1 MPDPAHGGA
10 YAVASPHADATEA
23 GRAAFAAGGNAVDAA
38 LAAACALTVVYPHMC
53 AVGGD
58 IMALVHDGQA
68 HAINASGRAPAA
80 APAGGEV
87 AERGVHTIT
96 VPGAV
101 SAWHTLSERW
111 GARPAAAAIE
121 VAAELAERGVPVARS
136 LAGALADE
144 AKLVAADPGMRRVF
158 SNEGRVLRMGDTLVQ
173 PALAATLR
181 RLAANGA
188 DELYRGE
195 TGERLVAGLAALGC
209 LLTTADLAAHRADVE
224 PSLHLTLGGLELHT
238 MGANSQGFCLPQ
250 ILATVAHLELDDPL
264 GAGAPML
271 AAIFRESARDRDT
284 HLADP
289 AAMTR
294 PVEALLTPEHIA
306 DVARR
311 AAASAARAEMTT
323 PAHGD
328 TIAVVAADATGLS
341 VSLIQS
347 IFSGFGSGVLEPE
360 TGILLHNRGACFSS
374 DPASPNALGPG
385 KRPLHTLMP
394 LIGTTDGRP
403 TWVAGTMGGRAQA
416 QIHAQMLLRRQA
428 GGDVVT
434 AVSAPRMIVGDLEA
448 GGRDVAVEEDFASA
462 RDAFARAG
470 VEPAVMPRLSEA
482 AGHAHAIVPTGDGS
496 FEAASDPRSDG
507 AAVCS

>member
-58 IMALVHDGQA
+58 IMALVHDGEA
-68 HAINASGRAPAA
+68 HTINASGRAPAA
-80 APAGGEV
+80 APAGGDV
-87 AERGVHTIT
+87 PERGVGAIT

-101 SAWHTLSERW
+101 SGWHGLAERW
-111 GARPAAAAIE
+111 GSRPASAAIE
-121 VAAELAERGVPVARS
+121 AAAELAEAGVPVARS
-136 LAGALADE
+136 LAGALEYEPD
-144 AKLVAADPGMRRVF
+144 LVAADAGMRGVF
-158 SNEGRVLRMGDTLVQ
+158 MRDGHVLRMGDMLVQ
-173 PALAATLR
+173 PALGATLR
-181 RLAANGA
+181 RLAENGA

-195 TGERLVAGLAALGC
+195 TGARMVAGLTALGC
-209 LLTTADLAAHRADVE
+209 RITEADLAAHRADIE
-224 PSLHLTLGGLELHT
+224 PALHRTIGDLDLHT
-238 MGANSQGFCLPQ
+238 MGANSQGFCLLQ
-250 ILATVAHLELDDPL
+250 ILAAVAHLGLADPL

-271 AAIFRESARDRDT
+271 ASIFRESARDRDA

-289 AAMTR
+289 AAMRR
-294 PVEALLTPEHIA
+294 PVDTLLTPEHIA
-306 DVARR
+306 DLAGR
-311 AAASAARAEMTT
+311 ATALAARPEMTT

-328 TIAVVAADATGLS
+328 TIAVVAADANGLS

-374 DPASPNALGPG
+374 DSASPNALGPG

-394 LIGTTDGRP
+394 LVGTQDGRA

-416 QIHAQMLLRRQA
+416 QIHAQMLLRRAA
-428 GGDVVT
+428 GADVAT
-434 AVSAPRMIVGDLEA
+434 AVSAPRMIVGDLEL
-448 GGRDVAVEEDFASA
+448 GGRGVAVEQDFTTA
-462 RDAFARAG
+462 RDAFGRAG
-470 VEPAVMPRLSEA
+470 IEPDVMPRLSES
-482 AGHAHAIVPTGDGS
+482 AGHAHAIVPAEDGR

-507 AAVCS
+507 AAICS

>member
-1 MPDPAHGGA
+1 MPDPAHGGG

-58 IMALVHDGQA
+58 IMALVHDGEA

-80 APAGGEV
+80 APAGAEV
-87 AERGVHTIT
+87 PERGVGSIT

-101 SAWHTLSERW
+101 SAWHVMAERW
-111 GARPAAAAIE
+111 GSRPAAAAIE
-121 VAAELAERGVPVARS
+121 VAAELAETGVPVARS
-136 LAGALADE
+136 LAGALEYEPD
-144 AKLVAADPGMRRVF
+144 LIAADAGMRAVF
-158 SNEGRVLRMGDTLVQ
+158 APEGRVLRMGDRLVQ
-173 PALAATLR
+173 PALAATLH

-188 DELYRGE
+188 DELYRGD
-195 TGERLVAGLAALGC
+195 TGARLVAGLDALGC
-209 LLTTADLAAHRADVE
+209 RLTEADLAAHQADVG
-224 PSLHLTLGGLELHT
+224 PALHGTAGGLELHT
-238 MGANSQGFCLPQ
+238 MGANSQGFCLLQ
-250 ILATVAHLELDDPL
+250 ILAAVAHLGLDDPL

-271 AAIFRESARDRDT
+271 ASIFRESARERDS

-289 AAMTR
+289 AAMTG

-306 DVARR
+306 GLAQRVTASTARP
-311 AAASAARAEMTT
+311 EMTT

-328 TIAVVAADATGLS
+328 TIAVVAADAAGLS

-374 DPASPNALGPG
+374 DPATPNALGPG

-394 LIGTTDGRP
+394 LIGTRDGRAA
-403 TWVAGTMGGRAQA
+403 WVAGTMGGRAQA
-416 QIHAQMLLRRQA
+416 QIHAQMLLRRAA
-428 GGDVVT
+428 GADVAT
-434 AVSAPRMIVGDLEA
+434 AVSAPRMIVGDLEL
-448 GGRDVAVEEDFASA
+448 GGRGVAVEEDFAAA
-462 RDAFARAG
+462 RDAFGRAG
-470 VEPAVMPRLSEA
+470 IEPDVMPRLSEA
-482 AGHAHAIVPTGDGS
+482 AGHAHAIVPVEEGA

-507 AAVCS
+507 AAICS

>member
-1 MPDPAHGGA
+1 
-10 YAVASPHADATEA
+10 
-23 GRAAFAAGGNAVDAA
+23 
-38 LAAACALTVVYPHMC
+38 
-53 AVGGD
+53 
-58 IMALVHDGQA
+58 
-68 HAINASGRAPAA
+68 
-80 APAGGEV
+80 
-87 AERGVHTIT
+87 
-96 VPGAV
+96 
-101 SAWHTLSERW
+101 
-111 GARPAAAAIE
+111 
-121 VAAELAERGVPVARS
+121 
-136 LAGALADE
+136 
-144 AKLVAADPGMRRVF
+144 
-158 SNEGRVLRMGDTLVQ
+158 
-173 PALAATLR
+173 
-181 RLAANGA
+181 
-188 DELYRGE
+188 
-195 TGERLVAGLAALGC
+195 
-209 LLTTADLAAHRADVE
+209 
-224 PSLHLTLGGLELHT
+224 
-238 MGANSQGFCLPQ
+238 
-250 ILATVAHLELDDPL
+250 
-264 GAGAPML
+264 
-271 AAIFRESARDRDT
+271 
-284 HLADP
+284 
-289 AAMTR
+289 
-294 PVEALLTPEHIA
+294 VEALLTPEHIA
-306 DVARR
+306 EVARR
-311 AAASAARAEMTT
+311 AAASAARPEMTT

-347 IFSGFGSGVLEPE
+347 VFSGFGSGVLEPE

-428 GGDVVT
+428 GADVVT

-448 GGRDVAVEEDFASA
+448 GGRDVAVEEDFAAA

>member
-58 IMALVHDGQA
+58 IMALVHDGEA

-80 APAGGEV
+80 APAGGAV
-87 AERGVHTIT
+87 PERGVDTVT

-101 SAWHTLSERW
+101 SAWYAMAERW

-121 VAAELAERGVPVARS
+121 VAAELAGSGVPVARS
-136 LAGALADE
+136 LAGALVEDAQ
-144 AKLVAADPGMRRVF
+144 LVAADPGMRGVF
-158 SNEGRVLRMGDTLVQ
+158 SREGRVLSMGDTLVQ

-181 RLAANGA
+181 RIAENGP

-195 TGERLVAGLAALGC
+195 TGSRLVAGLAAIGC
-209 LLTTADLAAHRADVE
+209 RLTAADLAAHRADIE
-224 PSLHLTLGGLELHT
+224 PALELTVGGLELHT
-238 MGANSQGFCLPQ
+238 MGPNSQGFCLLQ
-250 ILATVAHLELDDPL
+250 ILATAAHLGLEDPL

-271 AAIFRESARDRDT
+271 ASIFDESARDRDT
-284 HLADP
+284 YLADP
-289 AAMTR
+289 AAMPQ
-294 PVEALLTPEHIA
+294 PVEALLAPEHIA
-306 DVARR
+306 QLAER
-311 AAASAARAEMTT
+311 AAGSAARPERTT

-347 IFSGFGSGVLEPE
+347 IFSGFGSGVLEPR

-394 LIGTTDGRP
+394 LVGTKDGRP
-403 TWVAGTMGGRAQA
+403 VWVAGTMGGRAQA
-416 QIHAQMLLRRQA
+416 QIHAQMLLRRAA
-428 GGDVVT
+428 GADVAT
-434 AVSAPRMIVGDLEA
+434 AVSAPRMIVGDLEI
-448 GGRDVAVEEDFASA
+448 GGRGVAVEEDFATA
-462 RDAFARAG
+462 RDGFGRAG
-470 VEPAVMPRLSEA
+470 VEVDVMPRLSEA
-482 AGHAHAIVPTGDGS
+482 AGHAHAIVPTHDGS
-496 FEAASDPRSDG
+496 FAAASDPRSDG

>member
-1 MPDPAHGGA
+1 MPDPAHGGG

-58 IMALVHDGQA
+58 IMALVHDGEA
-68 HAINASGRAPAA
+68 HTINASGRAPAA
-80 APAGGEV
+80 APTGGEV
-87 AERGVHTIT
+87 PERGVGAIT

-101 SAWHTLSERW
+101 SGWHVLAERW
-111 GARPAAAAIE
+111 GSRPASAAIE
-121 VAAELAERGVPVARS
+121 VAAELAETGVPVARS
-136 LAGALADE
+136 LAGALEYEPD
-144 AKLVAADPGMRRVF
+144 LVAADAGMRGVF
-158 SNEGRVLRMGDTLVQ
+158 MRDGHVLRMGDMLVQ

-181 RLAANGA
+181 RLAENGA

-195 TGERLVAGLAALGC
+195 TGARLVAGLAALGC
-209 LLTTADLAAHRADVE
+209 RITEADMAAHRTDVE
-224 PSLHLTLGGLELHT
+224 PALRQTIGDLDLHT
-238 MGANSQGFCLPQ
+238 MGANSQGFCLLQ
-250 ILATVAHLELDDPL
+250 ILAAVAHLGLADPL
-264 GAGAPML
+264 GAEAPTL
-271 AAIFRESARDRDT
+271 ASIFRESARDRDA

-289 AAMTR
+289 AAMPR
-294 PVEALLTPEHIA
+294 PVETLLTPEHIA
-306 DVARR
+306 DLAQR
-311 AAASAARAEMTT
+311 ATTLAARPEMTT

-328 TIAVVAADATGLS
+328 TIAVVAADANGLS

-394 LIGTTDGRP
+394 LVGTQEGRP

-416 QIHAQMLLRRQA
+416 QIHAQMLLRRAA
-428 GGDVVT
+428 GADVAT
-434 AVSAPRMIVGDLEA
+434 AVSAPRMIVGDLEI
-448 GGRDVAVEEDFASA
+448 GGRGVAVEADFAPA
-462 RDAFARAG
+462 RDAFGRAG
-470 VEPAVMPRLSEA
+470 IEPDVMPRLSES
-482 AGHAHAIVPTGDGS
+482 AGHAHAIVPDGDGR
-496 FEAASDPRSDG
+496 FAAASDPRSDG
-507 AAVCS
+507 TAICS

>member
-1 MPDPAHGGA
+1 MPDPAHGGG

-58 IMALVHDGQA
+58 IMALVHDGAA
-68 HAINASGRAPAA
+68 HTINASGRAPAA

-87 AERGVHTIT
+87 TERGVGAIT

-101 SAWHTLSERW
+101 SGWQVMAERW
-111 GARPAAAAIE
+111 GSRPASAAIE
-121 VAAELAERGVPVARS
+121 VAAELAETGVPVARS
-136 LAGALADE
+136 LAGALEYETD
-144 AKLVAADPGMRRVF
+144 LVAADAGMRGVF
-158 SNEGRVLRMGDTLVQ
+158 MRDGRILGMGDTLVQ

-181 RLAANGA
+181 RLAENGA

-195 TGERLVAGLAALGC
+195 TGARLVAGLAALGC
-209 LLTTADLAAHRADVE
+209 RITESDLAAHRADIE
-224 PSLHLTLGGLELHT
+224 PALGRTIGDLELHT
-238 MGANSQGFCLPQ
+238 MGANSQGFCLLQ
-250 ILATVAHLELDDPL
+250 ILATVAHLGLDDPL
-264 GAGAPML
+264 GAGAPVL
-271 AAIFRESARDRDT
+271 ASIFRESAQDRDA

-294 PVEALLTPEHIA
+294 PVEALLTPEH
-306 DVARR
+306 VASLAER
-311 AAASAARAEMTT
+311 AAASAARPEMTT

-328 TIAVVAADATGLS
+328 TIAVVAADANGLS

-374 DPASPNALGPG
+374 DPSSPNALGPR

-394 LIGTTDGRP
+394 LVGTRDGHAA
-403 TWVAGTMGGRAQA
+403 WVAGTMGGRAQA
-416 QIHAQMLLRRQA
+416 QIHAQMLLRRGA
-428 GGDVVT
+428 GADVAT
-434 AVSAPRMIVGDLEA
+434 AVSAPRMIVGDLEI
-448 GGRDVAVEEDFASA
+448 GGRGVAVEEDFAAA
-462 RDAFARAG
+462 REAFARAG
-470 VEPAVMPRLSEA
+470 IEPDVMPRLSEA
-482 AGHAHAIVPTGDGS
+482 AGHAHAIVPVGDGR

-507 AAVCS
+507 AAICS

>member
-1 MPDPAHGGA
+1 MPDPAHGGG

-38 LAAACALTVVYPHMC
+38 LAAACVLTVVYPHMC

-58 IMALVHDGQA
+58 IMALVHDGEA

-80 APAGGEV
+80 APAGAEV
-87 AERGVHTIT
+87 PDRGVGAIT

-101 SAWHTLSERW
+101 SGWHLMAERW
-111 GARPAAAAIE
+111 GSRPASAAIE
-121 VAAELAERGVPVARS
+121 VAADLAKSGVPVARS
-136 LAGALADE
+136 LAGALEFEPDI
-144 AKLVAADPGMRRVF
+144 VAADAGMRGVF
-158 SNEGRVLRMGDTLVQ
+158 MRDGHVLRMGEALVQ

-188 DELYRGE
+188 DELYCGE
-195 TGERLVAGLAALGC
+195 TGARLVAGLAALGC
-209 LLTTADLAAHRADVE
+209 RITEADLAAHRADIE
-224 PSLHLTLGGLELHT
+224 PALDGTLGDLRLHT
-238 MGANSQGFCLPQ
+238 MGANSQGFCLLQ
-250 ILATVAHLELDDPL
+250 ILAAVAHLGLDDPL
-264 GAGAPML
+264 GAGAPSL

-284 HLADP
+284 YLADP
-289 AAMTR
+289 SAMSG

-306 DVARR
+306 GLAER
-311 AAASAARAEMTT
+311 AVASAARPEMTT

-328 TIAVVAADATGLS
+328 TIAVVAADANGLS

-394 LIGTTDGRP
+394 LVGTRAGRP
-403 TWVAGTMGGRAQA
+403 GWVGGTMGGRAQA
-416 QIHAQMLLRRQA
+416 QIHAQMLLRRMA
-428 GGDVVT
+428 GADVAA
-434 AVSAPRMIVGDLEA
+434 AVSAPRMIVGDLEI
-448 GGRDVAVEEDFASA
+448 GGRGVAVEEDFGSA
-462 RDAFARAG
+462 RDALGRAG
-470 VEPAVMPRLSEA
+470 IEPDVMPRLSEA
-482 AGHAHAIVPTGDGS
+482 AGHAHAIVPLEDGS

-507 AAVCS
+507 AAICS

>member
-1 MPDPAHGGA
+1 MPDPAHGGG

-58 IMALVHDGQA
+58 IMALVHDGEA
-68 HAINASGRAPAA
+68 HAINASGRAPAGA
-80 APAGGEV
+80 LAGGEV
-87 AERGVHTIT
+87 PERGVRTIT

-101 SAWHTLSERW
+101 SAWHVMAERW

-121 VAAELAERGVPVARS
+121 AAAELADRGVPVARS

-144 AKLVAADPGMRRVF
+144 AELVAGDPGMRRVF
-158 SNEGRVLRMGDTLVQ
+158 SSEGRMLRMGDTLVQ

-181 RLAANGA
+181 RIAANGA

-195 TGERLVAGLAALGC
+195 TGQRLVAGLAALGC
-209 LLTTADLAAHRADVE
+209 PLTTADLAAHRADVE
-224 PSLHLTLGGLELHT
+224 PSLHLAVGGLELHT
-238 MGANSQGFCLPQ
+238 MGANSQGFCLLQ
-250 ILATVAHLELDDPL
+250 ILAMVAHLGLDDPL
-264 GAGAPML
+264 GAGAPLL
-271 AAIFRESARDRDT
+271 AATFRESARDRDT
-284 HLADP
+284 YLADP
-289 AAMTR
+289 AAMTS
-294 PVEALLTPEHIA
+294 PVGTLLTPEHIA
-306 DVARR
+306 GL
-311 AAASAARAEMTT
+311 AARAASSAPRPEMTT

-416 QIHAQMLLRRQA
+416 QIHAQMLLRRGA
-428 GGDVVT
+428 GADVAT

-448 GGRDVAVEEDFASA
+448 GGRDVAIEEDFAAA

-470 VEPAVMPRLSEA
+470 VESAVMPRLSEA
-482 AGHAHAIVPTGDGS
+482 AGHAHAIVPCGNGS

>member
-1 MPDPAHGGA
+1 MPEPAHGGG

-58 IMALVHDGQA
+58 IMALVHDGEA
-68 HAINASGRAPAA
+68 HTINASGRAPAS
-80 APAGGEV
+80 APAGAEV
-87 AERGVHTIT
+87 PERGVGTIT

-101 SAWHTLSERW
+101 SAWHAMAERW
-111 GARPAAAAIE
+111 GSRPASAAIE
-121 VAAELAERGVPVARS
+121 VAAQLAETGVPVARS
-136 LAGALADE
+136 LAGALVEEAD
-144 AKLVAADPGMRRVF
+144 LVAADPGMREVF
-158 SNEGRVLRMGDTLVQ
+158 SSEGRVLRMGDTLVQ

-195 TGERLVAGLAALGC
+195 TGARLVAGLAALGC
-209 LLTTADLAAHRADVE
+209 RLTTEDLAAHRADIE
-224 PSLHLTLGGLELHT
+224 RALRLTIGDLELNT
-238 MGANSQGFCLPQ
+238 MGANSQGFCLLQ
-250 ILATVAHLELDDPL
+250 IMATVAHLGLDDPL
-264 GAGAPML
+264 GGGAPML
-271 AAIFRESARDRDT
+271 AAVFRESARDRDT
-284 HLADP
+284 YLADP

-294 PVEALLTPEHIA
+294 PVESLLTPEHIA
-306 DVARR
+306 GLAQQAASSVARP
-311 AAASAARAEMTT
+311 EVTT

-347 IFSGFGSGVLEPE
+347 IFAGFGSGVLEPE

-374 DPASPNALGPG
+374 DPTSPNAIGPG

-416 QIHAQMLLRRQA
+416 QIHAQLLLRRRA

-434 AVSAPRMIVGDLEA
+434 AVSAPRMIVGDLEI
-448 GGRDVAVEEDFASA
+448 GGREVAVEEDFTTA

-470 VEPAVMPRLSEA
+470 VEPAVMPRLSED
-482 AGHAHAIVPTGDGS
+482 AGHAHAIVPVGDGS

>member
-1 MPDPAHGGA
+1 MPDPAHGGG

-58 IMALVHDGQA
+58 IMALVHDGEA

-87 AERGVHTIT
+87 PERGVHTIT

-101 SAWHTLSERW
+101 SAWHVMAERW
-111 GARPAAAAIE
+111 GSRPAAAAID
-121 VAAELAERGVPVARS
+121 VAAELAEAGVPVARS
-136 LAGALADE
+136 LAAALVDE
-144 AKLVAADPGMRRVF
+144 ADLVAADAGMRGVF
-158 SNEGRVLRMGDTLVQ
+158 APGGRVLRMGDTLVQ

-181 RLAANGA
+181 RLAENGA

-195 TGERLVAGLAALGC
+195 TGARLVAGLAALGC
-209 LLTTADLAAHRADVE
+209 RLTTADLDAHRADIE
-224 PSLHLTLGGLELHT
+224 PALRHTVGDLQLHT

-250 ILATVAHLELDDPL
+250 ILAAVAHLDLEDPL
-264 GAGAPML
+264 GAQAPML
-271 AAIFRESARDRDT
+271 ASVFRESARDRDT
-284 HLADP
+284 YLADP

-294 PVEALLTPEHIA
+294 PVESLLAPEHIA
-306 DVARR
+306 SLAER
-311 AAASAARAEMTT
+311 AATSAARPEMTT

-394 LIGTTDGRP
+394 LVATADGRP
-403 TWVAGTMGGRAQA
+403 AWVAGTMGGRAQA
-416 QIHAQMLLRRQA
+416 QIHAQMLLRRRA
-428 GGDVVT
+428 GADVAT
-434 AVSAPRMIVGDLEA
+434 AVSAPRMIIGDLEI

-462 RDAFARAG
+462 REAFARAG
-470 VEPAVMPRLSEA
+470 VEPAVMPRQSEH
-482 AGHAHAIVPTGDGS
+482 AGHAHAIVPAGDGR